1 MSGAVGNVVGLSVA
15 GIVSAAAGAEEVSAG
30 CIGSLILLCLA
41 VNRECEASS
50 VTTWLAFP
58 LVGTLFIG
66 VVAAD
71 PGTTFLVANSLALA
85 TAVGVLYAA
94 PR

>member
-1 MSGAVGNVVGLSVA
+1 MSGAIGNVVGLSVA

-30 CIGSLILLCLA
+30 CVGSLILLCLA
-41 VNRECEASS
+41 INRECTSS
-50 VTTWLAFP
+50 RVTTWLPFP
-58 LVGTLFIG
+58 LVITLFIG

-85 TAVGVLYAA
+85 TAAGGSYAA
-94 PR
+94 SR